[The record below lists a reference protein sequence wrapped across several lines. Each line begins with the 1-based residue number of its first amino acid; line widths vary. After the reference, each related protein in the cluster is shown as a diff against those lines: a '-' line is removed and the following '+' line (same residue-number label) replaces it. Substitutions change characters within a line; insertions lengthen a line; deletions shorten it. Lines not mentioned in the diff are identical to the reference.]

1 VAAQASGTAIKATR
15 ATTANATAASF
26 HRYFQN
32 RGNNNTSID
41 GRRNQKI
48 MREMEETDFLETGGQ
63 NDWRRVE
70 MERIDWRRVAREKK
84 ICCAKRM
91 IRVSGAGEHYHSAAW

>member
-1 VAAQASGTAIKATR
+1 
-15 ATTANATAASF
+15 
-26 HRYFQN
+26 
-32 RGNNNTSID
+32 
-41 GRRNQKI
+41 

-84 ICCAKRM
+84 YVARNI
-91 IRVSGAGEHYHSAAW
+91 